1 LGDAERDY
9 LVSLLRKNSGN
20 DSQSAQQAGM
30 SSQDFHKLLKKY
42 GVNAGDYRG

>member
-20 DSQSAQQAGM
+20 VSQSAQQAGM
-30 SSQDFHKLLKKY
+30 SSQGFHKLLKKY